1 MNLKKVTI
9 IGPGALGILFA
20 AGIWQKFKGLCLLH
34 HDENKAMGLEAH
46 GIEVVKAKNGGKMV
60 AFPKVTASSR
70 DLGTQDVVLVLVK
83 TYQTTTVID
92 SLKDLCGKKT
102 AVITLQNGIGSADI
116 LETVV
121 PRSNLI
127 LGVTMHGANR
137 VEENTVVHAGKGQTF
152 LGMVDSDAEPLETA
166 VEFAKLLNRCGFETN
181 FVKDIYPIIW
191 KKLLVNVGINA
202 LTALTMLRNGQIL
215 KYSNLTKIQEM
226 AVREAYNVMQKKGI
240 DVGLDLKGVY
250 DLVRKVSMDT
260 AENISSMLQD
270 RLKKTRTE
278 IDFINGAIVRIGREL
293 GIETP
298 VNETLYALV
307 DFWGYG
313 HWEQAEPR

>member
-1 MNLKKVTI
+1 MNLEKVTI

-34 HDENKAMGLEAH
+34 HDENKAMALEAD
-46 GIEVVKAKNGGKMV
+46 GIKVVEAKNGGQMV
-60 AFPKVTASSR
+60 AFPKVTANSR
-70 DLGTQDVVLVLVK
+70 KLGRQDVVLVLVK
-83 TYQTTTVID
+83 TYQTSTVID
-92 SLKDLCGKKT
+92 SLKYLCGKKT
-102 AVITLQNGIGSADI
+102 AVITLQNGIGSANI

-121 PRSNLI
+121 PKSNLI

-137 VEENTVVHAGKGQTF
+137 IEENTAIHAGRGRTF
-152 LGMVDSDAEPLETA
+152 LGMVNSYSEPLETA
-166 VEFAKLLNRCGFETN
+166 VEFANLLNRCGFETD

-202 LTALTMLRNGQIL
+202 LTALTELRNGQIL
-215 KYSNLTKIQEM
+215 QYPNLIKIQEM
-226 AVREAYNVMQKKGI
+226 AIREAYHVMRKKGI
-240 DVGLDLKGVY
+240 DVGLDLKGVS

-270 RLKKTRTE
+270 RIKKKKTE
-278 IDFINGAIVRIGREL
+278 IDFINGAIVRFGREL
-293 GIETP
+293 GMETP

-307 DFWGYG
+307 DFLGHNNWGKS
-313 HWEQAEPR
+313 EPK